1 MSAPH
6 DRSAL
11 HDELSL
17 VMESPEF
24 VRSPV
29 LRRLLEYL
37 VQQTLAGNGE
47 RLKAYQIA
55 VEGLGRDDSF
65 DPQSDSYPRVQVGR
79 LRKMLDLHY
88 AGLSPEKAAGRER
101 IVIPVGHYNVTLV
114 PLAHPAEPAPVPG
127 TQPAT
132 NDGSPSDHTPKA
144 FEPVAGDPSQVGGHS
159 AALPADPE
167 GFDRGWALWA
177 AGILGLLALAYVVWQ
192 VARPDSGE
200 DTARRDMRSQLAH
213 VNITT
218 DPPAGN
224 DDLNTAAQIA
234 EMHLQRFEMLAV
246 STGGHSDVGDRAG
259 GDGPRE
265 YDLLVRGPPD
275 GDGDRT
281 GPIFLTLRH
290 KASGTTLWSYEVD
303 SAGSK
308 MAAPD
313 IEQDIGNGISA
324 IARSGG
330 VIIQHQRKLLGQDAA
345 PGYPCLVQ
353 YDAFRQRRAP
363 EKRAMLEQCLAR
375 SLQAYPDEPLVLQAL
390 SYLELSS
397 PQRAKPAP
405 LVATQRGRE
414 LAEAA
419 LQYDSK
425 SSLAQI
431 AVARSA
437 LVRGN
442 CPRSIAFS
450 RRAIESNPL
459 EPDTLGLAGTFLLS
473 CGDPVGAEPVLDR
486 ARAMNDQPGGYQT
499 ASLVIT
505 RVINGKAK
513 EALDLALRADTP
525 ELDVQPNFLLAR
537 ALALAANG
545 RIAEARESW
554 AQLEQAVGA
563 KPGTPPAD
571 VLATFTI
578 SPYFGR
584 RMLAE
589 AEATGLLP
597 IPG

>member
-1 MSAPH
+1 MQ
-6 DRSAL
+6 
-11 HDELSL
+11 DELAL

-37 VQQTLAGNGE
+37 VQQTAAGNGE

-88 AGLSPEKAAGRER
+88 AGLSPEQAASRRR

-114 PLAHPAEPAPVPG
+114 PLAEPAPVPG
-127 TQPAT
+127 
-132 NDGSPSDHTPKA
+132 PS
-144 FEPVAGDPSQVGGHS
+144 PVAAPDGLSAAEDGAGPMDPSGAQPGLAGDRLTP
-159 AALPADPE
+159 LPADPE
-167 GFDRGWALWA
+167 GIDRGWALWA
-177 AGILGLLALAYVVWQ
+177 VGILALLALAYVVWQ
-192 VARPDSGE
+192 VARPDDGE
-200 DTARRDMRSQLAH
+200 EAARRDMRSQLAH

-218 DPPAGN
+218 DPAAGN

-246 STGGHSDVGDRAG
+246 STGSHNDVDNGDS
-259 GDGPRE
+259 PRE
-265 YDLLVRGPPD
+265 YALLVRGAPGND
-275 GDGDRT
+275 STRG

-290 KASGTTLWSYEVD
+290 KASGTTLWSYEID
-303 SAGSK
+303 RKGSP

-313 IEQDIGNGISA
+313 IEQAIGLGIST

-330 VIIQHQRKLLGQDAA
+330 VIIQHQRKLLGQDVS

-353 YDAFRQRRAP
+353 YDGFRQRRAP
-363 EKRAMLEQCLAR
+363 EKRLMLEQCLAR
-375 SLQAYPDEPLVLQAL
+375 SLEAYPDEPLVLQAL
-390 SYLELSS
+390 SYLELSR

-419 LQYDSK
+419 LQYDGK

-450 RRAIESNPL
+450 RRAVESNPL

-473 CGDPVGAEPVLDR
+473 CGDPVGAEPVLER

-513 EALDLALRADTP
+513 AALDLALRADSP
-525 ELDVQPNFLLAR
+525 ELDGQPNFLLAR

-545 RIAEARESW
+545 RIDEARKSW
-554 AQLEQAVGA
+554 AQLEQSVGA

>member
-1 MSAPH
+1 MSAPP

-11 HDELSL
+11 HDELAL

-37 VQQTLAGNGE
+37 IQQTLAGNGE

-88 AGLSPEKAAGRER
+88 AGLLPEQAAGRQR
-101 IVIPVGHYNVTLV
+101 IVIPVGRYNVMLA
-114 PLAHPAEPAPVPG
+114 PLASPIEPAQTLNDEPG
-127 TQPAT
+127 PDAPSTPAT
-132 NDGSPSDHTPKA
+132 VYIAREAASGEAGPASGSA
-144 FEPVAGDPSQVGGHS
+144 IAMPVDSGGV
-159 AALPADPE
+159 
-167 GFDRGWALWA
+167 DRGWIFWA
-177 AGILGLLALAYVVWQ
+177 GGILALLALAYVVWNF
-192 VARPDSGE
+192 ARPDSVE
-200 DTARRDMRSQLAH
+200 EAARRDMRSQLAH

-218 DPPAGN
+218 DPVSGS
-224 DDLNTAAQIA
+224 DELNTAAQIA

-246 STGGHSDVGDRAG
+246 STGAHTDVDN

-265 YDLLVRGPPD
+265 YRLLVRG
-275 GDGDRT
+275 GSTASNARG

-290 KASGTTLWSYEVD
+290 IASGTTLWSYEID
-303 SAGSK
+303 RNGTQI
-308 MAAPD
+308 AAAD
-313 IEQDIGNGISA
+313 IEQSIGNGISV

-330 VIIQHQRKLLGQDAA
+330 VIIQHQRKLIGPDVS
-345 PGYPCLVQ
+345 PGYPCLVH
-353 YDAFRQRRAP
+353 YDGYRQRREVAQ
-363 EKRAMLEQCLAR
+363 RSTLERCLTR
-375 SLQAYPDEPLVLQAL
+375 SLEAYPNEPLVLQAL
-390 SYLELSS
+390 SFLELTQ
-397 PQRAKPAP
+397 PHPGQLTP
-405 LVATQRGRE
+405 LVASQRGRE

-450 RRAIESNPL
+450 RRAVESNPL
-459 EPDTLGLAGTFLLS
+459 EPDTLGLAGTFLMS
-473 CGDPVGAEPVLDR
+473 CGDPEGAEPVLER
-486 ARAMNDQPGGYQT
+486 ARAMNEQPGGYQT

-505 RVINGKAK
+505 RVINGKAA
-513 EALDLALRADTP
+513 EALDLALRADSP
-525 ELDVQPNFLLAR
+525 ELDGQPNFLLAR

-545 RIAEARESW
+545 RLAEARESW
-554 AQLEQAVGA
+554 AALEESVDA
-563 KPGTPPAD
+563 KPGTPPAE

-597 IPG
+597 IPR

>member
-1 MSAPH
+1 MSAPP

-11 HDELSL
+11 NDELAL

-55 VEGLGRDDSF
+55 VEGLGRDDNF

-88 AGLSPEKAAGRER
+88 AGLSPEQAAGRLR
-101 IVIPVGHYNVTLV
+101 IVIPVGRYNVALA
-114 PLAHPAEPAPVPG
+114 PLANPGDPAPVPG
-127 TQPAT
+127 SLSAPDATAPQDDARGAINPGDAGPGPAI
-132 NDGSPSDHTPKA
+132 GPSVPM
-144 FEPVAGDPSQVGGHS
+144 S
-159 AALPADPE
+159 ADPE
-167 GFDRGWALWA
+167 GVDRGWALWA
-177 AGILGLLALAYVVWQ
+177 AGILVLLALAYIVWQ
-192 VARPDSGE
+192 VARPDAREES
-200 DTARRDMRSQLAH
+200 ARRDMRSQLAH
-213 VNITT
+213 VSITI
-218 DPPAGN
+218 DPVSGS
-224 DDLNTAAQIA
+224 DDLNTAGQIA

-246 STGGHSDVGDRAG
+246 STGGHSDVDSA
-259 GDGPRE
+259 DGPRE
-265 YDLLVRGPPD
+265 YQLLVRGTPGAAGP
-275 GDGDRT
+275 RA

-290 KASGTTLWSYEVD
+290 MASGTTLWSYEVD
-303 SAGSK
+303 SKGSQV
-308 MAAPD
+308 AAPD
-313 IEQDIGNGISA
+313 IEQAIGTGISA

-330 VIIQHQRKLLGQDAA
+330 VIIQHQRKLLGQDVS

-363 EKRAMLEQCLAR
+363 EKRRMLEQCLAR
-375 SLQAYPDEPLVLQAL
+375 SLQAYPDEPLVLQAM
-390 SYLELSS
+390 SYLELSR

-419 LQYDSK
+419 LQFDSK

-473 CGDPVGAEPVLDR
+473 CGDPVGAEPVLER

-513 EALDLALRADTP
+513 AALDLALRADSP
-525 ELDVQPNFLLAR
+525 ELDGQPNFLLAR

-545 RIAEARESW
+545 RIDEARKSW
-554 AQLEQAVGA
+554 AQLERSVGA

>member
-1 MSAPH
+1 MQ
-6 DRSAL
+6 
-11 HDELSL
+11 DELAL

-37 VQQTLAGNGE
+37 VQQTAAGNGE

-88 AGLSPEKAAGRER
+88 AGLSPEQAAGRQR

-114 PLAHPAEPAPVPG
+114 PLAEPAPVPG
-127 TQPAT
+127 
-132 NDGSPSDHTPKA
+132 PS
-144 FEPVAGDPSQVGGHS
+144 PVAAPDGVSAAEDGAGPMDPSGAQPGLAGDRL
-159 AALPADPE
+159 APLPADPE
-167 GFDRGWALWA
+167 GIDRGWALWA
-177 AGILGLLALAYVVWQ
+177 VGILALLALAYVVWQ
-192 VARPDSGE
+192 VARPDDGE
-200 DTARRDMRSQLAH
+200 EAARRDMRSQLAH

-218 DPPAGN
+218 DPAAGN

-246 STGGHSDVGDRAG
+246 STGSHNDVDNGDS
-259 GDGPRE
+259 PRE
-265 YDLLVRGPPD
+265 YALLVRGAPGND
-275 GDGDRT
+275 STRG

-290 KASGTTLWSYEVD
+290 KASGTTLWSYEID
-303 SAGSK
+303 RKGSP

-313 IEQDIGNGISA
+313 IEQAIGLGIST

-330 VIIQHQRKLLGQDAA
+330 VIIQHQRKLLGQDVS

-353 YDAFRQRRAP
+353 YDGFRQRRAP
-363 EKRAMLEQCLAR
+363 EKRLMLEQCLAR
-375 SLQAYPDEPLVLQAL
+375 SLEAYPDEPLVLQAL
-390 SYLELSS
+390 SYLELSR

-450 RRAIESNPL
+450 RRAVESNPL

-473 CGDPVGAEPVLDR
+473 CGDPVGAEPMLER

-513 EALDLALRADTP
+513 AALDLALRADSP
-525 ELDVQPNFLLAR
+525 ELDGQPNFLLAR

-545 RIAEARESW
+545 RIDEARKSW
-554 AQLEQAVGA
+554 AQLEKSVGA